1 MTSKSPHEK
10 ITKSRELARD
20 FIHSGGSMQHSDYL
34 SYKMA
39 KEQRNKTAF
48 SEAFIQSV
56 ERKEKKRKDLERKE
70 IRKIKRAVPSE
81 I

>member
-1 MTSKSPHEK
+1 
-10 ITKSRELARD
+10 
-20 FIHSGGSMQHSDYL
+20 MQHSDYL

>member
-1 MTSKSPHEK
+1 
-10 ITKSRELARD
+10 
-20 FIHSGGSMQHSDYL
+20 
-34 SYKMA
+34 MA